1 MVKGEQEM
9 VRKLE
14 EKTPAAQKK
23 EERFTSL
30 QPTYED
36 SVPPEDEDD
45 WEHEG

>member
-9 VRKLE
+9 VRKTE
-14 EKTPAAQKK
+14 ETTPEAQR

-36 SVPPEDEDD
+36 SVPPDDEDD